1 MNLAKFPRR
10 GYVTEPTPLEAL
22 PNFSKAL
29 GADIN
34 IYIKRDDLLPG
45 TAGGNKTRKLDFSM
59 ADAINQGADTIIT
72 CGAVQSNHCRLT
84 LAWAVKEGLD
94 CHLVLEERVKD
105 SYNPEASGNNFLF
118 QLLGVKSVTVVP
130 GGSNMLGEMEKLA
143 EKLRAEGK
151 KPYIV
156 PGGASNKIGALGY
169 VSCAEEV
176 LRQLFDRGLA
186 IDHMVVPSGS
196 AGTHAGIIAGMAVA
210 LNVLVYLGLDG
221 ILWVLR
227 VPEEIIPLMK
237 EYLRI
242 IFLGI
247 TATFLYNYFANLLR
261 AIGNSVVPLL
271 FLAVSA
277 VLNVILDLV
286 CVLVWHW
293 GVRGAAA
300 ATTFSQF
307 VSGIGIGLYTL
318 KKFPQLCPKK
328 EDCRWD
334 KQNLATILNLSVM
347 TSVQQSIMNF
357 GILMVQGLV
366 NSFGTVI
373 MAAFAAAVKI
383 DSFAYMPV
391 QDFGNA
397 FSTYVAQN
405 YGAGQTDRI
414 RKGIRSA
421 GGCSAAFCIV
431 ISVLVCAFAAPLM
444 GIFIDPAETAILAA
458 GVHYLHI
465 EGACYLGIGI
475 LFLLYG
481 YYRAVNQPQMSV
493 VLTIVSLGTRVALAY
508 LLSATPLGVTG
519 IWLSVPIGW
528 ALADAI
534 GIGYYLKKHR
544 ATYAV
549 QA

>member
-118 QLLGVKSVTVVP
+118 QLLDVKSVTVVP

-196 AGTHAGIIAGMAVA
+196 AGTHAVIIAGMVGNNA
-210 LNVLVYLGLDG
+210 G
-221 ILWVLR
+221 IPVT
-227 VPEEIIPLMK
+227 
-237 EYLRI
+237 
-242 IFLGI
+242 GI
-247 TATFLYNYFANLLR
+247 GVNRKKPVQEA
-261 AIGNSVVPLL
+261 
-271 FLAVSA
+271 A
-277 VLNVILDLV
+277 VLNLAND
-286 CVLVWHW
+286 
-293 GVRGAAA
+293 
-300 ATTFSQF
+300 
-307 VSGIGIGLYTL
+307 TL
-318 KKFPQLCPKK
+318 
-328 EDCRWD
+328 
-334 KQNLATILNLSVM
+334 
-347 TSVQQSIMNF
+347 
-357 GILMVQGLV
+357 
-366 NSFGTVI
+366 
-373 MAAFAAAVKI
+373 
-383 DSFAYMPV
+383 
-391 QDFGNA
+391 
-397 FSTYVAQN
+397 
-405 YGAGQTDRI
+405 
-414 RKGIRSA
+414 
-421 GGCSAAFCIV
+421 
-431 ISVLVCAFAAPLM
+431 
-444 GIFIDPAETAILAA
+444 
-458 GVHYLHI
+458 
-465 EGACYLGIGI
+465 
-475 LFLLYG
+475 
-481 YYRAVNQPQMSV
+481 
-493 VLTIVSLGTRVALAY
+493 
-508 LLSATPLGVTG
+508 
-519 IWLSVPIGW
+519 
-528 ALADAI
+528 
-534 GIGYYLKKHR
+534 
-544 ATYAV
+544 
-549 QA
+549 